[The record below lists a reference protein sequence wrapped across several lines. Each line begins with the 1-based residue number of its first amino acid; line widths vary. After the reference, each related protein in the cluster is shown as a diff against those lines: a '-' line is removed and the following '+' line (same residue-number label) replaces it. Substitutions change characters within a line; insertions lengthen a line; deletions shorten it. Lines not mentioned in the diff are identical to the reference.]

1 VFFLHGV
8 AAVWWSGVKS
18 QAVWWRSC
26 SWMNSK
32 SPESKIFASIKNAKS
47 ASNEGSFLYSHSKY
61 MKEKRDDYSIVK
73 CMNFNCTT
81 VLTHTYFLPYTAI
94 NHADV
99 AAVLHPIM
107 DLRRKSEIAK
117 IGWQRHDTTPTRS
130 LPWKDRVVTST
141 QLQITHNNIRTR
153 TVVAR

>member
-1 VFFLHGV
+1 MVSLPCGV
-8 AAVWWSGVKS
+8 ELEVVDDPRIWPNLC
-18 QAVWWRSC
+18 Q
-26 SWMNSK
+26 
-32 SPESKIFASIKNAKS
+32 KS
-47 ASNEGSFLYSHSKY
+47 ASNEGSFLYSPSKY
-61 MKEKRDDYSIVK
+61 MKEKRDDSSIVK

-117 IGWQRHDTTPTRS
+117 IGWQRHQHDHH
-130 LPWKDRVVTST
+130 LG
-141 QLQITHNNIRTR
+141 RTEL
-153 TVVAR
+153 